1 MMRAMQAVPALPAQ
15 AVAGGRRYRIA
26 VSPSVLTPELL
37 DTLSHGEGFWGE
49 AQLFLADTLFEG
61 CCPTPAR
68 SRVRFDSLGLRPGQ
82 LHADVAD
89 HSDPVRAAAAYEQQ
103 LRAVFALGPR
113 DVPRLD
119 AVVLRPGALAE
130 LPDETGRLAVVT
142 WSPSRRRRYVTLTPE
157 VIHNAAV
164 VIGG

>member
-1 MMRAMQAVPALPAQ
+1 
-15 AVAGGRRYRIA
+15 

-37 DTLSHGEGFWGE
+37 NELANGERFWGE

-68 SRVRFDSLGLRPGQ
+68 SRARFDSLGLRPGQ

-113 DVPRLD
+113 DVPRFD
-119 AVVLRPGALAE
+119 AVVLRRGALAE

-157 VIHNAAV
+157 VIHNAAL

>member
-1 MMRAMQAVPALPAQ
+1 MMRAMQAVQALPAQ

-37 DTLSHGEGFWGE
+37 ATLASGERFWGE

-61 CCPTPAR
+61 CCATPA
-68 SRVRFDSLGLRPGQ
+68 SIHARFEGLGLRPGQ

-103 LRAVFALGPR
+103 MRAAFALGPHG
-113 DVPRLD
+113 VPRFD

-130 LPDETGRLAVVT
+130 LPDETGRLAVAT
-142 WSPSRRRRYVTLTPE
+142 WSPARRRRYVTLTPE
-157 VIHNAAV
+157 VIHHAARV
-164 VIGG
+164 FGG

>member
-1 MMRAMQAVPALPAQ
+1 
-15 AVAGGRRYRIA
+15 
-26 VSPSVLTPELL
+26 
-37 DTLSHGEGFWGE
+37 
-49 AQLFLADTLFEG
+49 
-61 CCPTPAR
+61 
-68 SRVRFDSLGLRPGQ
+68 
-82 LHADVAD
+82 
-89 HSDPVRAAAAYEQQ
+89 VRAAAAYEQQ

>member
-1 MMRAMQAVPALPAQ
+1 MMRAMQAVQALLAQ
-15 AVAGGRRYRIA
+15 AIAGGRRYRIA

-37 DTLSHGEGFWGE
+37 AELASGERFPGE

-68 SRVRFDSLGLRPGQ
+68 SRARFDSLGLRPGQ

-89 HSDPVRAAAAYEQQ
+89 HGDPVRAAAAYEQQ
-103 LRAVFALGPR
+103 LRAAFALGPH
-113 DVPRLD
+113 DVPRFD

-130 LPDETGRLAVVT
+130 LPGGTGRLAVAT
-142 WSPSRRRRYVTLTPE
+142 WSAVRRRRYVTLSQE
-157 VIHNAAV
+157 VIQNAAL